1 MAGMAKARVTKEVQ
15 EVLKDKQ
22 VTGTFATTH
31 TQTHAQTHT
40 HAQTRTHTP
49 SLSYTL
55 QGCSLFYSFL
65 IIIIAQDSQQSEC
78 TPQAVFLSMGYH
90 VRSCVW
96 LAWCPPTP

>member
-40 HAQTRTHTP
+40 HTHTHTVSILHSTGMLP
-49 SLSYTL
+49 
-55 QGCSLFYSFL
+55 FL
-65 IIIIAQDSQQSEC
+65 
-78 TPQAVFLSMGYH
+78 
-90 VRSCVW
+90 
-96 LAWCPPTP
+96 

>member
-40 HAQTRTHTP
+40 HTHTHRLYP
-49 SLSYTL
+49 TLYRDAPFFIVFSSL
-55 QGCSLFYSFL
+55 
-65 IIIIAQDSQQSEC
+65 IIAQDSQQSEC